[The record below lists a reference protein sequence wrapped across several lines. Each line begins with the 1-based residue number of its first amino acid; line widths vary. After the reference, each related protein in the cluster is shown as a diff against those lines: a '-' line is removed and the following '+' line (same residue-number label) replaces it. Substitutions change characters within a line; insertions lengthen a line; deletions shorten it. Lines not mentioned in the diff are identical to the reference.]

1 MKKRV
6 LVRAAL
12 IMYSTVTLYAQAV
25 EPWIYIDFHTAMQ
38 TASFPQATAVT
49 KRVIGIDGDE
59 LMRCFKSLYDQNNLS
74 RIKPSNQLRIP
85 KIIHHVWL
93 GSEVPDEFK
102 AFMQSWIDMHME
114 GWQYYLWTDEE
125 VAKIKL
131 YNQKFYD
138 AVDNYGVKSDIVK
151 WEVVYRYGGV
161 YVDTDFECLKPLD
174 ILHYTYDFY
183 TGIQPLDT
191 QFLQL
196 GAALF
201 GAVPGHP
208 ILKHCIE
215 TIKDDWHHKGA
226 PTKTGPVHFTKS
238 FFAVAGK
245 TGFIDIAFP
254 AYYFYPQGCQE
265 RALLYEE
272 WVRKGAYA
280 IHHWAKSWMPKQFR
294 SDRFKTI
301 TNDRSVN
308 SWND

>member
-1 MKKRV
+1 MKT
-6 LVRAAL
+6 VRLGLAGLLAWS
-12 IMYSTVTLYAQAV
+12 MVSHAQSV
-25 EPWIYIDFHTAMQ
+25 EPWIYIDFNTAMQ
-38 TASFPQATAVT
+38 TASFLRSVATTQQV
-49 KRVIGIDGDE
+49 VGIEGTA
-59 LMRCFKSLYDQNNLS
+59 LMHCFKSLYDANNPS
-74 RIKPSNQLRIP
+74 RIKPSSALRIP

-102 AFMQSWIDMHME
+102 EFMQSWIDMHME
-114 GWQYYLWTDEE
+114 GWQYFLWTDEE

-131 YNQKFYD
+131 FNQKFYD
-138 AVDNYGVKSDIVK
+138 ATDNYGVKSDIVK

-191 QFLQL
+191 QFVQL

-245 TGFIDIAFP
+245 SDLIDIAFP

-265 RALLYEE
+265 RALLYDS
-272 WVRKGAYA
+272 WKKNGAYA

-294 SDRFKTI
+294 SARFKTI
-301 TNDRSVN
+301 TNDASVQ